1 MVFTSIKLR
10 QLEII
15 LKLPILVNVLNTNSN
30 LIMFNFD
37 IVLASASPRRKAI
50 LSHVHQNFIIQPSN
64 INEDF
69 AIELLPK
76 AFCEHWSSKKAKN
89 IAESHS
95 DKLVIGADTIVVND
109 DKILGKPKNQRE
121 SFAMLESLSGKT
133 HKVLTGV
140 SLIHLE
146 LGIDYTF
153 NESTDVTF
161 CTLSNDDIRNY
172 VDKYKPYDKAGSYG
186 IQDGFSV
193 YVKKINGCFYN
204 VMGFPISRFH
214 KFYKM
219 IKEEGRLID

>member
-1 MVFTSIKLR
+1 M
-10 QLEII
+10 I

-37 IVLASASPRRKAI
+37 IVLASTSPRREAI
-50 LSHVHQNFIIQPSN
+50 LSQVHQNFIIQPSN

-69 AIELLPK
+69 TIELLPK

-214 KFYKM
+214 KLYKM